1 MNAKNN
7 RKGIKK
13 RKFRRNKSLGGFI
26 GRLMKKR
33 IMKTKKMDKLKAKIE
48 SEFSK
53 IINAQNEKIEAQKE
67 KLNEQK
73 K

>member
-7 RKGIKK
+7 RKDIKK

-33 IMKTKKMDKLKAKIE
+33 IMKTKKW
-48 SEFSK
+48 
-53 IINAQNEKIEAQKE
+53 IN
-67 KLNEQK
+67 
-73 K
+73 